1 MAQTATNFSSKAA
14 SAVATKLPA
23 KQAVW
28 KWSGKTRQG
37 EQRSGTIEAT
47 DAAAA
52 RSRLQQMGI
61 EQASVKRSLGA
72 IEIKLPGVG
81 GVTTKDLLIF
91 TRQFSVMIDAGLPLV
106 QALDII
112 GTQADNPAFKK
123 VLLAVKAKVESGSTF
138 ADALADHPKVFDSL
152 FVELVRAG
160 EIGGILDTILTR
172 LGAYIEKNEKLKRRV
187 KGAMVYPAIVLTVAV
202 GVTVILLTYVTPTF
216 EKMFKDFG
224 GELPGPTQTVINVS
238 HWMQH
243 SLGYIVVALVLMGI
257 AWTQARRRSP
267 RFRYQTDALFL
278 RLPVFGPLLR
288 KVAVARFSRTFST
301 MLSSGVPIL
310 DALDICGKTSGNKV
324 IEAGL
329 QRTRAAISEG
339 KTIAEP
345 LRAVGVFPNMVV
357 QMIAVGEQTGSM
369 DAMLAKLAD
378 FYDDEVDAAV
388 AGLTS
393 LLEPIM
399 MVFLGGTIGTILIA
413 MYLPI
418 FKIAD
423 AVK

>member
-1 MAQTATNFSSKAA
+1 MPVFA
-14 SAVATKLPA
+14 
-23 KQAVW
+23 W
-28 KWSGKTRQG
+28 EGRTRQG
-37 EQRSGTIEAT
+37 QRKKGVIEAAT
-47 DAAAA
+47 EAAAMMQLRAQAIMPTSVRAKAA
-52 RSRLQQMGI
+52 RTSISLNPFRGR
-61 EQASVKRSLGA
+61 VKTREL
-72 IEIKLPGVG
+72 V
-81 GVTTKDLLIF
+81 VF
-91 TRQFSVMIDAGLPLV
+91 TRQFATMIDAGLPLV
-106 QALDII
+106 QCLDI
-112 GTQADNPAFKK
+112 QAEQQENKAFGE
-123 VLLAVKAKVESGSTF
+123 VLGRVKSDVEQGATF
-138 ADALADHPKVFDSL
+138 AESLGKHPRIFD
-152 FVELVRAG
+152 ELYVNLVAAG
-160 EIGGILDTILTR
+160 EIGGVLDTILNR
-172 LGAYIEKNEKLKRRV
+172 LSTYLEKADSLKRKV
-187 KGAMVYPAIVLTVAV
+187 KSAMVYPITVMVVAIGVLVLLLV
-202 GVTVILLTYVTPTF
+202 KVIPVF